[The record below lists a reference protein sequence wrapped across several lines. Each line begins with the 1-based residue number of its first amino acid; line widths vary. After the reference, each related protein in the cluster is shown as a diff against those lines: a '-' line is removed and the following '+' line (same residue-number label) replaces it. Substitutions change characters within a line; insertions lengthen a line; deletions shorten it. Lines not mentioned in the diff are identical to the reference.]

1 VKKTTKVAVSSMLVF
16 SLVTVPAIATQAVTL
31 PFLSS
36 VINTIQSYVPI
47 VNAILSGAK
56 PSTAELATSRNSV
69 SDPSIYGVT
78 GVDIS
83 SAAFDPVDADGAINF
98 DETADDPLS
107 VKLAE
112 DEPIKTRS
120 IGEFQSAANLAAYQ
134 SATRIVGTAA
144 KRAEGDNKEVVI
156 ASRDAITSA
165 KDIMNSQP
173 IGTCDSSLCAEN
185 VTNTLIAEQ
194 INLQSAAISL
204 AIMGNTYSKIN
215 NDQQAILLKN
225 EQDKK
230 AEEVVEARLNSTSS
244 SSQLRNRFNAN
255 LLIRTVY

>member
-1 VKKTTKVAVSSMLVF
+1 VKKSTKVAVLSMLVF
-16 SLVTVPAIATQAVTL
+16 SLVTVPAITTQAVTL

-36 VINTIQSYVPI
+36 IVNTIQSYVPI
-47 VNAILSGAK
+47 VDAILSGAK
-56 PSTAELATSRNSV
+56 PSTAELDTSVKAV

-83 SAAFDPVDADGAINF
+83 SAASAPTEESGQINF
-98 DETADDPLS
+98 DGTANDKRTLL
-107 VKLAE
+107 LAE
-112 DEPIKTRS
+112 GQPIKTRS
-120 IGEFQSAANLAAYQ
+120 SGEFQSVANLAAYQ
-134 SATRIVGTAA
+134 SATRIVGVAA
-144 KRAEGDNKEVVI
+144 RRAEESNKKV
-156 ASRDAITSA
+156 ASTAQDAITSA
-165 KDIMNSQP
+165 KDIVSSQP

-185 VTNTLIAEQ
+185 VSNTLIAEQ

-230 AEEVVEARLNSTSS
+230 DEEVVQNRLNSTSS

-255 LLIRTVY
+255 LLIRTAY